1 MNIYEKKVN
10 VSVCKSNIKR
20 NGAYFARVCKNG
32 KVGSRELLQELKRLS
47 PYIDIGMMSAG
58 LETLASIIFDFVRS
72 GFDVD
77 FFNLGTFSLA
87 TKGKL
92 EIKEG
97 MKECASC
104 NGVDCDNDAHFQFEH
119 PSLATA
125 LDNAPINRDASA
137 VCSSCGDYDIS
148 DAIESEVQFSL
159 KFSPSK
165 LAKKGLQHVKMNL
178 AIKKKRSPVV
188 EKIEVLH
195 PQSASLSPAFIKIEG
210 DGLKVAG
217 DDEKVGIYIEEKVAG
232 SAQGAQSNILANA
245 LENRN
250 VAGASPSSATR
261 GAQSNS
267 NAIVS
272 ESSINAFPSLMKIPA
287 SCILRNEPKNLLLM
301 LESGMLKEGSE
312 YNICI
317 ITQYREGGVANI
329 LRVGGNSFVYQR
341 KCETIQNSKM
351 QETSLKTYQLPYQT
365 FQEAT
370 LLKSQEA
377 TPLSTQLQEVA

>member
-32 KVGSRELLQELKRLS
+32 KVGSRELLQELKRTS
-47 PYIDIGMMSAG
+47 PYVDIGMMSAG

-104 NGVDCDNDAHFQFEH
+104 NDVDYDSDAHFQFEH

-125 LDNAPINRDASA
+125 FDNAPTNSDAPA

-148 DAIESEVQFSL
+148 DAIASEVQFSL

-232 SAQGAQSNILANA
+232 
-245 LENRN
+245 
-250 VAGASPSSATR
+250 VAR
-261 GAQSNS
+261 GVLSNS
-267 NAIVS
+267 NDSVS
-272 ESSINAFPSLMKIPA
+272 ASSINASPSLMKIPV

-301 LESGMLKEGSE
+301 LESELLKEGAE

-329 LRVGGNSFVYQR
+329 LRVGGNSFVYQ
-341 KCETIQNSKM
+341 CECEARQNSKM
-351 QETSLKTYQLPYQT
+351 QETSLKTYQLPHQT
-365 FQEAT
+365 FQE
-370 LLKSQEA
+370 
-377 TPLSTQLQEVA
+377 VA

>member
-32 KVGSRELLQELKRLS
+32 KVGSRELLQELKHLS

-104 NGVDCDNDAHFQFEH
+104 NGVDYDSDAHFQFEH

-125 LDNAPINRDASA
+125 LDNAPTNSDAPA

-148 DAIESEVQFSL
+148 DAVERDVQFSL

-188 EKIEVLH
+188 EKIEMLH

-232 SAQGAQSNILANA
+232 
-245 LENRN
+245 
-250 VAGASPSSATR
+250 ASPSIDKASNPAGTPPSSDYC
-261 GAQSNS
+261 GNPSNS
-267 NAIVS
+267 NAS
-272 ESSINAFPSLMKIPA
+272 PSLMKIPA

-301 LESGMLKEGSE
+301 LESEMLKEGAE

-341 KCETIQNSKM
+341 ECEAMQNSKI
-351 QETSLKTYQLPYQT
+351 QETRLKTYQLQHQI
-365 FQEAT
+365 F
-370 LLKSQEA
+370 
-377 TPLSTQLQEVA
+377 QEVA

>member
-87 TKGKL
+87 TNGKL

-104 NGVDCDNDAHFQFEH
+104 NDVGYDSEAHFQFEH
-119 PSLATA
+119 SSLATA
-125 LDNAPINRDASA
+125 FDKAPTNREAPA

-148 DAIESEVQFSL
+148 DAIASEVQFSL

-188 EKIEVLH
+188 EKIEMLH
-195 PQSASLSPAFIKIEG
+195 PQSALLSPAFIKIEG
-210 DGLKVAG
+210 YGLKVEG
-217 DDEKVGIYIEEKVAG
+217 DDEKVGIYIEEKVSS

-245 LENRN
+245 LESCN
-250 VAGASPSSATR
+250 VADASPSIDKAGNPAGTSPSSDYRSTPSNSNASPSS
-261 GAQSNS
+261 
-267 NAIVS
+267 
-272 ESSINAFPSLMKIPA
+272 SSINASPSLMKIPA

-301 LESGMLKEGSE
+301 LESEMLKEGAE

-329 LRVGGNSFVYQR
+329 LRVGGNSFVYSR
-341 KCETIQNSKM
+341 ECETMQNSKM
-351 QETSLKTYQLPYQT
+351 QETRLKT
-365 FQEAT
+365 
-370 LLKSQEA
+370 SQKA
-377 TPLSTQLQEVA
+377 KPLSTQLQEAA

>member
-20 NGAYFARVCKNG
+20 NEAYFARVCKNG
-32 KVGSRELLQELKRLS
+32 KVGSRELLQELKHLS

-104 NGVDCDNDAHFQFEH
+104 NGVDYGSDAHFQFEH
-119 PSLATA
+119 PDIATA
-125 LDNAPINRDASA
+125 FDNAPTNSDAPA

-148 DAIESEVQFSL
+148 DAVESEVQFNL
-159 KFSPSK
+159 KFIPSK

-188 EKIEVLH
+188 EKIEMLH

-217 DDEKVGIYIEEKVAG
+217 DDEKVGIYIEEKVSGATR
-232 SAQGAQSNILANA
+232 GAQSNILANT

-250 VAGASPSSATR
+250 VAGASPSSVTQ
-261 GAQSNS
+261 GALSNS
-267 NAIVS
+267 NDSVS
-272 ESSINAFPSLMKIPA
+272 ASSINASPSLIKIPA

-301 LESGMLKEGSE
+301 LESGPFKEGAE

-317 ITQYREGGVANI
+317 ITQYREGGATNI
-329 LRVGGNSFVYQR
+329 LRVGGNSFVY
-341 KCETIQNSKM
+341 KCECEARQNSKM
-351 QETSLKTYQLPYQT
+351 QETRLKTYQLPHQI

-377 TPLSTQLQEVA
+377 NPLSTQLQEVA

>member
-32 KVGSRELLQELKRLS
+32 KVGSRELLQELKHLS

-104 NGVDCDNDAHFQFEH
+104 NDVCYDSDAHFQFEH

-125 LDNAPINRDASA
+125 FDNAPINRDAPA

-148 DAIESEVQFSL
+148 DAVESEVQFSL

-188 EKIEVLH
+188 EKIEILH

-217 DDEKVGIYIEEKVAG
+217 DDEKVGIYIEEKVSGASFNNAVSDCENN
-232 SAQGAQSNILANA
+232 SAT
-245 LENRN
+245 
-250 VAGASPSSATR
+250 GASPSSDYC
-261 GAQSNS
+261 GNPSNS

-329 LRVGGNSFVYQR
+329 LRLGGNSFVYQR
-341 KCETIQNSKM
+341 ECEARQNSKM
-351 QETSLKTYQLPYQT
+351 QETRLKTYQLPHQI
-365 FQEAT
+365 F
-370 LLKSQEA
+370 
-377 TPLSTQLQEVA
+377 QEVA